1 MRFDV
6 FRGALIA
13 VFFVLFLEIGSLV
26 TADSDVFRIGYFV
39 KGGLLWLLLA
49 AVSTLYF
56 AGATISKNWTQIFL
70 SILMFVCAFLSMTFS
85 YKFIMLGFLFSV
97 VASVLCYRWN
107 RDSFSIGCVAFSL
120 VIIAYVYYIEYIDV
134 VAKVQFL

>member
-39 KGGLLWLLLA
+39 KGGLL
-49 AVSTLYF
+49 
-56 AGATISKNWTQIFL
+56 
-70 SILMFVCAFLSMTFS
+70 
-85 YKFIMLGFLFSV
+85 
-97 VASVLCYRWN
+97 
-107 RDSFSIGCVAFSL
+107 
-120 VIIAYVYYIEYIDV
+120 
-134 VAKVQFL
+134 